1 MSQMPFSIRNIR
13 SQSVNMLSGISL
25 NRRLLYFFL
34 PIPVLMLVIVF
45 AATHDRVEN
54 TLQDSVAQ
62 KTFIQSHAVGYAVS
76 QFLAETRNQIATL
89 AAGSSSL
96 EELRMRLRRR
106 MQALNQLGDMRFRET
121 AFIGTGKEAHE
132 RYLWVMYDGQV
143 HDIPAEQLDSLN
155 NSPFSSLQVPKE
167 NEVLLSQPTEV
178 IYPLEP
184 DERNKPKVRIS
195 MEVMRFTTPVILSD
209 GTFAG
214 YLTLS
219 VDLNIL
225 QKVIAD
231 FSIKSAD
238 AAEAPLVLF
247 IDNNGWMI
255 FQMKLDGTLG
265 SMSLDAGRSGM
276 HGDFGRP
283 GFSHAFRPNANHYG
297 YWQMIKEIKADKSG
311 IFFTDDRAWNEGPQ
325 TADTVSYAPI
335 IYTAGKEA
343 DQKTVL
349 GGIVMLQPSFAD
361 LAQGRDL
368 KSTYCFAFLVTL
380 VFMILSV
387 ACFARSLRK
396 SLNQL
401 KKDMDDSS
409 LKGVTTPLPEREEP
423 YELKEIRQSTN
434 RILGMLRSL
443 EDDRDKQDSLIL
455 ARVQLEEAKDM
466 PKDVEYPEDGLI
478 GVSRELNQLRQEIQR
493 VANSQMDVL
502 VTGETG
508 TGKELT
514 SRAIHNLSDR
524 RNGPFI
530 TINCGALDEA
540 LLMDTLFGHVKG
552 AYTEAKSG
560 RKGAFLT
567 AEGGT
572 LMLDEIGT
580 ASPKVQI
587 ALLRALSD
595 RCINP
600 LGSDSKVPF
609 NTRVIAATNADLQE
623 EVAKGNFR
631 EDLYFRLAVV
641 TIRTPVLRDRK
652 MDIPYLIMAF
662 LRQAVQESGRL
673 RRIPGIS
680 KGALSQL
687 MHYHW
692 PGNVRELRNV
702 ISSALSFCEGDL
714 ILPRHLRIGDQKREN
729 LPGDDGTAQ
738 KEQEI
743 ILPPGFNEESPGQK
757 AEDKD
762 VQKPSA
768 SAEDAAGGG
777 PGREVRHGDPGTGNA
792 KRSEETQTRHQ
803 AISDRLA
810 RFLPDLRR
818 LGTFSR
824 QEYQNL
830 ADVSM
835 RTAQYDLQELV
846 KAGYATK
853 SGKGPS
859 MRYTMTEE

>member
-13 SQSVNMLSGISL
+13 SQSVNLFSNTSL
-25 NRRLLYFFL
+25 NRRLIYFFL

-45 AATHDRVEN
+45 AATHNSVEN

-96 EELRMRLRRR
+96 DELRKRLRRR
-106 MQALNQLGDMRFRET
+106 MQALIQLGDMRFRET
-121 AFIGTGKEAHE
+121 AFIGTGREAHE

-155 NSPFSSLQVPKE
+155 NSPFSSIQMPKE
-167 NEVLLSQPTEV
+167 NEILLSQPTEV

-184 DERNKPKVRIS
+184 DERNKPKVRVS

-219 VDLNIL
+219 IDLNTI

-231 FSIKSAD
+231 FSIKTAD
-238 AAEAPLVLF
+238 AAEVPLVLF
-247 IDNNGWMI
+247 VDNNGWMI
-255 FQMKLDGTLG
+255 FQMRMDGTLG

-276 HGDFGRP
+276 YGDFGRP
-283 GFSHAFRPNANHYG
+283 GFSHAFRPNANNYG
-297 YWQMIKEIKADKSG
+297 YWQMIKDIKEDKSG

-335 IYTAGKEA
+335 AYTAGKDA
-343 DQKTVL
+343 DQKMIL

-361 LAQGRDL
+361 LAQGRSL
-368 KSTYCFAFLVTL
+368 KSTYCFAFLLTL
-380 VFMILSV
+380 LFMIVSV
-387 ACFARSLRK
+387 AFFSHSLRK

-409 LKGVTTPLPEREEP
+409 LKGVTTPLPERDEP

-466 PKDVEYPEDGLI
+466 PKNVEYPEDGLI
-478 GVSRELNQLRQEIQR
+478 GVSREISQLRLEIQR

-552 AYTEAKSG
+552 AYTEAKTG

-600 LGSDSKVPF
+600 LGSDTKVPF

-662 LRQAVQESGRL
+662 LRQAVQDSGRL

-714 ILPRHLRIGDQKREN
+714 ILPRHLRIGDQKREE
-729 LPGDDGTAQ
+729 LPENEGPAQ
-738 KEQEI
+738 KENI
-743 ILPPGFNEESPGQK
+743 ILPPGFNEESAGQQAEEK
-757 AEDKD
+757 AQD
-762 VQKPSA
+762 KPSDTA
-768 SAEDAAGGG
+768 DDEARGTA
-777 PGREVRHGDPGTGNA
+777 GREARSDAPESEKTGS
-792 KRSEETQTRHQ
+792 SEEAQGRHQ
-803 AISDRLA
+803 AISDRLE
-810 RFLPDLRR
+810 RILPDLRR

-830 ADVSM
+830 VDVSM

-846 KAGYATK
+846 KAGYAEK
-853 SGKGPS
+853 HGKGPS
-859 MRYTMTEE
+859 MRYTMVEK

>member
-1 MSQMPFSIRNIR
+1 MSQMPFSIRNVC
-13 SQSVNMLSGISL
+13 SQPVHLFSDMSL
-25 NRRLLYFFL
+25 KRRLLFFFL
-34 PIPVLMLVIVF
+34 PVPVVMLLIVF
-45 AATHDRVEN
+45 ASTHNHVEN

-76 QFLAETRNQIATL
+76 QFLSETRNQIATL
-89 AAGSSSL
+89 AAGSESL
-96 EELRMRLRRR
+96 DELRMRLRRR
-106 MQALNQLGDMRFRET
+106 MQALIQLGDMRFKET

-132 RYLWVMYDGQV
+132 KYLWVMHEGQV
-143 HDIPAEQLDSLN
+143 HDIPAEQLDSLS
-155 NSPFSSLQVPKE
+155 NSPFSIVNMPKE

-178 IYPLEP
+178 VYPL
-184 DERNKPKVRIS
+184 DTDDRNKPRLRIS
-195 MEVMRFTTPVILSD
+195 MQVMRFTTPVILSD

-219 VDLNIL
+219 IDLSQL
-225 QKVIAD
+225 QKVIAN

-238 AAEAPLVLF
+238 ASEIPLVLF
-247 IDNNGWMI
+247 VDSKGWMI
-255 FQMKLDGTLG
+255 FQMKLDGSVTN
-265 SMSLDAGRSGM
+265 MSLDAGRAGM
-276 HGDFGRP
+276 QGDFGRP
-283 GFSHAFRPNANHYG
+283 GFSHAFRPNGNHYG
-297 YWQMIKEIKADKSG
+297 YWHMIKDITASKSG
-311 IFFTDDRAWNEGPQ
+311 KFFTDERAWNDGPQ

-335 IYTAGKEA
+335 TYMAGNDA
-343 DQKTVL
+343 GQLTVL
-349 GGIVMLQPSFAD
+349 GGIVLLQPSFAE
-361 LAQGRDL
+361 LSQGREL
-368 KSTYCFAFLVTL
+368 KSIYCFAFLITL
-380 VFMILSV
+380 VLMLLTVLWVSYSLR
-387 ACFARSLRK
+387 RSL
-396 SLNQL
+396 LQL
-401 KKDMDDSS
+401 KKDMDESS
-409 LKGVTTPLPEREEP
+409 LKSTSTSLPDREEP
-423 YELKEIRQSTN
+423 EEIKELRQSAN
-434 RILGMLRSL
+434 RILSMLRSL
-443 EDDRDKQDSLIL
+443 EDDRDQQDSMIL

-466 PKDVEYPEDGLI
+466 PSNVEYPEDGLI
-478 GVSRELNQLRQEIQR
+478 GVSREINQLRQEIQR
-493 VANSQMDVL
+493 VAGSQMDVL

-552 AYTEAKSG
+552 AYTEAKTG

-595 RCINP
+595 RCIYP

-641 TIRTPVLRDRK
+641 TIHTPVLRDRK
-652 MDIPYLIMAF
+652 VDIPYLIMAF

-673 RRIPGIS
+673 RRVPGIS
-680 KGALSQL
+680 KGALTRL

-702 ISSALSFCEGDL
+702 VSSAFSFCEGDL
-714 ILPRHLRIGDQKREN
+714 ILPKHLRIGDQKRE
-729 LPGDDGTAQ
+729 TADQ
-738 KEQEI
+738 A
-743 ILPPGFNEESPGQK
+743 EESPQEKEILLPGG
-757 AEDKD
+757 AEAEQPSHTNGDEKD
-762 VQKPSA
+762 NEKLSVPDAAAEADNGEQKPDDTDTSA
-768 SAEDAAGGG
+768 SEDNSSST
-777 PGREVRHGDPGTGNA
+777 GRAHL
-792 KRSEETQTRHQ
+792 
-803 AISDRLA
+803 AISDRLE
-810 RFLPDLRR
+810 RILPDLRK

-824 QEYQNL
+824 QEYQDL
-830 ADVSM
+830 AKVSM

-846 KAGYATK
+846 NAGFATK

-859 MRYTMTEE
+859 RRYTMQEQ

>member
-1 MSQMPFSIRNIR
+1 MSQMPFSIRNVC
-13 SQSVNMLSGISL
+13 SQPMHLFSDMSL
-25 NRRLLYFFL
+25 KRRLLFFFL
-34 PIPVLMLVIVF
+34 PVPVVMLVIVF
-45 AATHDRVEN
+45 ASTHNHVEN

-76 QFLAETRNQIATL
+76 QFLSETRNQIATL
-89 AAGSSSL
+89 AAGSASL

-106 MQALNQLGDMRFRET
+106 MQALIQLGDMRFRET
-121 AFIGTGKEAHE
+121 AFVGTGKEAHE
-132 RYLWVMYDGQV
+132 RYLWVMHDGQV
-143 HDIPAEQLDSLN
+143 HDIPAEQMDSLS
-155 NSPFSSLQVPKE
+155 NSPFSIVGMPKE
-167 NEVLLSQPTEV
+167 NEVQLSQPTEV
-178 IYPLEP
+178 VYPLDT
-184 DERNKPKVRIS
+184 DERNKPKMRIS
-195 MEVMRFTTPVILSD
+195 MQVMRFTTPVILSD

-219 VDLNIL
+219 IDLALL
-225 QKVIAD
+225 QKVIAN
-231 FSIKSAD
+231 FSIKTSD
-238 AAEAPLVLF
+238 ASEIPLVLF
-247 IDNNGWMI
+247 VDNKGWMI
-255 FQMKLDGTLG
+255 FQMRLDGSLTN
-265 SMSLDAGRSGM
+265 MSLDAGRSGM
-276 HGDFGRP
+276 QGDFGRP
-283 GFSHAFRPNANHYG
+283 GFSHAFRPNGNHYG
-297 YWQMIKEIKADKSG
+297 YWQMIRDITANKSG
-311 IFFTDDRAWNEGPQ
+311 KFFTDERAWNDGPQ

-335 IYTAGKEA
+335 TYMAGN
-343 DQKTVL
+343 DSGQTVV
-349 GGIVMLQPSFAD
+349 GGIVLLQPSFAE
-361 LAQGRDL
+361 LSQGREL
-368 KSTYCFAFLVTL
+368 KSIYCFAFVITL
-380 VFMILSV
+380 VLMLCTVLWVSYSLR
-387 ACFARSLRK
+387 RSL
-396 SLNQL
+396 LQL
-401 KKDMDDSS
+401 KNDMDESS
-409 LKGVTTPLPEREEP
+409 LKSTSTSLPDRVEP
-423 YELKEIRQSTN
+423 EELKELRQSAN
-434 RILGMLRSL
+434 RILSMLRSL

-466 PKDVEYPEDGLI
+466 PSNVEYPEDGLI
-478 GVSRELNQLRQEIQR
+478 GVSREINQLRQEIQR
-493 VANSQMDVL
+493 VAGSQMDVL

-524 RNGPFI
+524 RHGPFI

-552 AYTEAKSG
+552 AYTEAKTG

-595 RCINP
+595 RCIYP

-652 MDIPYLIMAF
+652 VDIPYLIMAF

-680 KGALSQL
+680 KGALTRL

-702 ISSALSFCEGDL
+702 VSSALSFCEGDL
-714 ILPRHLRIGDQKREN
+714 ILPRHLRIGDQKRETADQAEEN
-729 LPGDDGTAQ
+729 TQEKEILLPGGVEAEQPSHTNADE
-738 KEQEI
+738 KE
-743 ILPPGFNEESPGQK
+743 NEMLSGADAADTVREEKK
-757 AEDKD
+757 AEAPDT
-762 VQKPSA
+762 SA
-768 SAEDAAGGG
+768 AEDSSHTEHA
-777 PGREVRHGDPGTGNA
+777 H
-792 KRSEETQTRHQ
+792 H
-803 AISDRLA
+803 AISDRLE
-810 RFLPDLRR
+810 RILPELRK

-824 QEYQNL
+824 QEYQDL
-830 ADVSM
+830 ANVSM

-846 KAGYATK
+846 NAGFATK

-859 MRYTMTEE
+859 RRYTMQEQ